1 MKHAPV
7 LILMMIGLSHFS
19 SAQQSRF
26 INDPQESF
34 NQAKEFFQKEQYSLA
49 YPILKDLEQRRRE
62 TDRSNDALNYQD
74 IRYYATVCALQ
85 QNEER
90 AVYNAQEFIDLEDN
104 AARVQMMS
112 YHLAEYFYRKQ
123 DFSKAIEAYEK
134 VNISNLSNEEIA
146 DLKFHLGYSYFT
158 VQRFEQAKP
167 LLNTIRLMPKDK
179 NYLDANYYYGFI
191 AFYDHDYSNALEA
204 FRVVEDH
211 ERYGKVVPYYIST
224 IQYSLKQEDKAVA
237 YAEGKL
243 KTGNQVYD
251 LEMRQL
257 VGHSYFQKKQYDKAI
272 PYLEEFVNKSKR
284 VSRQDLYELSYSYY
298 QTGNLAKAIAGFK
311 QLGGKEDSLAQN
323 SMYLLGDAYL
333 KTNQKT
339 NARNAFLFCAANSSN
354 EKQKEIS
361 QFNYGKLSFEL
372 GYQDVALS
380 ELQKF
385 IEKYPHSEYSTEAK
399 DLLVNVLANTS
410 NYQDAITLINEM
422 KNPSPTAKQV
432 YPRILYGRATELIN
446 DGHLDEARQLLDVA
460 EKTPG
465 NTAVLPLVQFW
476 KGELAYRSNNIDDAI
491 RYYFD
496 YLRSG
501 MVSGDVTP
509 ANAKY
514 NLGYCFLKKENY
526 NQATGFF
533 EEIVKTPKIN
543 SPSLEQDAYIR
554 TADCYFMNRDYK
566 RAESMY
572 DKVLD
577 YSWPSSDYATFQKA
591 MIEGVASGKK
601 KIDLLSSMSRKFP
614 TSSLRPDANMEI
626 ASTYLANEQYQEA
639 IPFLKNVV
647 NDPNSSLKPR
657 AHLRLGIAYYNLGNN
672 SEALKQ
678 YSTLLEKFPNSAEAE
693 SALDNAKTIYVE
705 EGRTAEYVD
714 FSKKLGRE
722 ISATQ
727 EDELAYQEAEVQ
739 FNNGN
744 FPAAVQKFESYLGKF
759 PNGKYSLEALYY
771 KSEIYLNQKNLQK
784 AVEGYEA
791 LADRVPNKFGEK
803 ALLQAARI
811 NFFDLKNYENAEKYF
826 LKLKDFASN
835 QESRMEAMRGL
846 LRSQFQLKKWSEA
859 VANAKDLLAEKAA
872 GTDDKVL
879 ANMAIAK
886 SAQLSDD
893 CETAITNY
901 RTVANLS
908 KSAYGAEARYEIAN
922 CFFSQNKYND
932 AEKAAFDVIK
942 KAGSYEEWVTRA
954 YILLGDIYYKEKD
967 YFNAKATYKS
977 VVDNAKI
984 ESLRQEAER
993 KLKEVTAEDASG
1005 SKVSEQ

>member
-1 MKHAPV
+1 MKHTPV
-7 LILMMIGLSHFS
+7 LILMMIGLYHFT

-26 INDPQESF
+26 ISDPQASF

-49 YPILKDLEQRRRE
+49 YPILRDLEQRRRE

-74 IRYYATVCALQ
+74 IRYYATVCALK
-85 QNEER
+85 QNEGR
-90 AVYNAQEFIDLEDN
+90 AIYNAQEFIDLEDN

-112 YHLAEYFYRKQ
+112 FHLAEFFYRKQ

-167 LLNTIRLMPKDK
+167 LLNTIRQMPKDR

-204 FRVVEDH
+204 FRVVENHD
-211 ERYGKVVPYYIST
+211 RYGRVVPYYIST
-224 IQYSLKQEDKAVA
+224 IQYSLNQEEKAVA
-237 YAEGKL
+237 YAENKL

-272 PYLEEFVNKSKR
+272 PYLQEYVTKSKK

-298 QTGNLAKAIAGFK
+298 QTGNLSKAIDGFK

-333 KTNQKT
+333 KTNQKA

-372 GYQDVALS
+372 GYQDVALN

-385 IEKYPHSEYSTEAK
+385 IQKYPQSEYSTEAK

-410 NYQDAITLINEM
+410 NYEDAITLISEM
-422 KNPSPTAKQV
+422 KNPSATAKQV

-446 DGHLDEARQLLDVA
+446 DGHLDEARQLLDKA
-460 EKTPG
+460 EKAPG

-476 KGELAYRSNNIDDAI
+476 KGELAYRNNNLDDAI

-533 EEIVKTPKIN
+533 EEIVKTPRIN
-543 SPSLEQDAYIR
+543 SPALEQDAYIR
-554 TADCYFMNRDYK
+554 TADCYYMNREYR
-566 RAESMY
+566 RAEAMY

-577 YSWPSSDYATFQKA
+577 YSWPSADYATFQKA
-591 MIEGVASGKK
+591 MIEGVSNGKR
-601 KIDLLSSMSRKFP
+601 KIDLLSTMSRKFP

-639 IPFLKNVV
+639 IPFLKNVA

-672 SEALKQ
+672 NEALKQ
-678 YSTLLEKFPNSAEAE
+678 YSTLLEKYPNSPEAE

-705 EGRTAEYVD
+705 EGRTAEYVN

-722 ISATQ
+722 VTSTQ

-744 FPAAVQKFESYLGKF
+744 FPAAAQKFESYLEKF

-771 KSEIYLNQKNLQK
+771 KSEIYLNQKNFTK

-791 LADRVPNKFGEK
+791 LADRVPHKFGEK
-803 ALLQAARI
+803 SLLQAARI
-811 NFFDLKNYENAEKYF
+811 NFFDLKKYENAEKF
-826 LKLKDFASN
+826 FARLKDFASN

-846 LRSQFQLKKWSEA
+846 LRSQFQLQKWGEA

-872 GTDDKVL
+872 GTDDRIL

-901 RTVANLS
+901 RTVASLS
-908 KSAYGAEARYEIAN
+908 KAAYGAEARYEIAN
-922 CFFSQNKYND
+922 CFFAQNKLND
-932 AEKAAFDVIK
+932 AEKAAFEVIK
-942 KAGSYEEWVTRA
+942 KSGSYEDWVTRA
-954 YILLGDIYYKEKD
+954 YILLGDIYYKSKD

-993 KLKEVTAEDASG
+993 KLKDVTAEEASG
-1005 SKVSEQ
+1005 SKVSE

>member
-26 INDPQESF
+26 INDPQASF

-74 IRYYATVCALQ
+74 IRYYATVCALK

-123 DFSKAIEAYEK
+123 DFSKEIEAYEK

-167 LLNTIRLMPKDK
+167 LLNTIRQMPKDK

-204 FRVVEDH
+204 FRVVENH

-237 YAEGKL
+237 YAESKL

-272 PYLEEFVNKSKR
+272 PYLQEYVSKSKR

-298 QTGNLAKAIAGFK
+298 QTGSLTKAIDGFK

-333 KTNQKT
+333 KTNQKA

-372 GYQDVALS
+372 GYQDVALN

-385 IEKYPHSEYSTEAK
+385 IQKYPQSEYSTEAK

-410 NYQDAITLINEM
+410 NYQDAITLINQM
-422 KNPSPTAKQV
+422 KNPSPSAKQV

-460 EKTPG
+460 EKAPV
-465 NTAVLPLVQFW
+465 NTAVLPLIQFW
-476 KGELAYRSNNIDDAI
+476 KGELAYRGNNIDDAI

-533 EEIVKTPKIN
+533 EEIVKAPKIN

-554 TADCYFMNRDYK
+554 TADCYYMNRDYK
-566 RAESMY
+566 RAEAMY
-572 DKVLD
+572 DKVLN
-577 YSWPSSDYATFQKA
+577 YSWPSADYATFQKA
-591 MIEGVASGKK
+591 MIEGVSSGKK

-639 IPFLKNVV
+639 VPFLKNVV

-657 AHLRLGIAYYNLGNN
+657 AHLRLGIAYYNLDNN
-672 SEALKQ
+672 TEALKQ
-678 YSTLLEKFPNSAEAE
+678 YSTLLEKFPNSPEAE
-693 SALDNAKTIYVE
+693 SALDNAKSIYVE

-722 ISATQ
+722 VSATQ

-744 FPAAVQKFESYLGKF
+744 FPGAVQKFESYLEKF

-771 KSEIYLNQKNLQK
+771 KSEIYLNQKNPQK

-791 LADRVPNKFGEK
+791 LADRVPHKFGEK
-803 ALLQAARI
+803 SLLQAARI

-826 LKLKDFASN
+826 LTLKDFASN

-879 ANMAIAK
+879 ANLAIAK
-886 SAQLSDD
+886 SAQLGGD

-901 RTVANLS
+901 RSVATLS
-908 KSAYGAEARYEIAN
+908 KAAYGAEARYEIAN
-922 CFFSQNKYND
+922 CFYTQNKLND

-942 KAGSYEEWVTRA
+942 KSGSYEEWVTKA
-954 YILLGDIYYKEKD
+954 YILLGDVYYKEKD
-967 YFNAKATYKS
+967 YVNAKATYKS

-984 ESLRQEAER
+984 ESLRQEAEK
-993 KLKEVTAEDASG
+993 KLKDVTAEEASG
-1005 SKVSEQ
+1005 SKVSE

>member
-26 INDPQESF
+26 INDPQASF

-74 IRYYATVCALQ
+74 IRYYATVCALK

-167 LLNTIRLMPKDK
+167 LLNTIRQMPKDK

-204 FRVVEDH
+204 FRVVENH

-237 YAEGKL
+237 YAESKL

-272 PYLEEFVNKSKR
+272 PYLQEYVSKSKR

-298 QTGNLAKAIAGFK
+298 QTGSLTKAIDGFK

-333 KTNQKT
+333 KTNQKA

-372 GYQDVALS
+372 GYQDVALN

-385 IEKYPHSEYSTEAK
+385 IQKYPQSEYSTEAK

-410 NYQDAITLINEM
+410 NYQDAITLINQM
-422 KNPSPTAKQV
+422 KNPSPSAKQV

-460 EKTPG
+460 EKAPV
-465 NTAVLPLVQFW
+465 NTAVLPLIQFW
-476 KGELAYRSNNIDDAI
+476 KGELAYRGNNIDDAI

-554 TADCYFMNRDYK
+554 TADCYYMNRDYK
-566 RAESMY
+566 RAEAMY
-572 DKVLD
+572 DKVLN
-577 YSWPSSDYATFQKA
+577 YSWPSADYATFQKA
-591 MIEGVASGKK
+591 MIEGVSSGKK

-639 IPFLKNVV
+639 VPFLKNVV

-657 AHLRLGIAYYNLGNN
+657 AHLRLGIAYYNLDNN
-672 SEALKQ
+672 TEALKQ
-678 YSTLLEKFPNSAEAE
+678 YSTLLEKFPNSPEAE
-693 SALDNAKTIYVE
+693 SALDNAKSIYVE

-722 ISATQ
+722 VSATQ

-744 FPAAVQKFESYLGKF
+744 FPGAVQKFESYLEKF

-771 KSEIYLNQKNLQK
+771 KSEIYLNQKNPQK

-791 LADRVPNKFGEK
+791 LADRVPHKFGEK
-803 ALLQAARI
+803 SLLQAARI

-879 ANMAIAK
+879 ANLAIAK
-886 SAQLSDD
+886 SAQLGGD

-901 RTVANLS
+901 RSVATLS
-908 KSAYGAEARYEIAN
+908 KAAYGAEARYEIAN
-922 CFFSQNKYND
+922 CFYTQNKLND

-942 KAGSYEEWVTRA
+942 KSGSYEEWVTKA
-954 YILLGDIYYKEKD
+954 YILLGDVYYKEKD

-984 ESLRQEAER
+984 ESLRQEAEK
-993 KLKEVTAEDASG
+993 KLKDVTAEEASG
-1005 SKVSEQ
+1005 SKVSE

>member
-26 INDPQESF
+26 INDPQASF

-74 IRYYATVCALQ
+74 IRYYATVCALK

-167 LLNTIRLMPKDK
+167 LLNTIRQMPKDK

-204 FRVVEDH
+204 FRVVENH

-237 YAEGKL
+237 YAESKL

-272 PYLEEFVNKSKR
+272 PYLQEYVSKSKR

-298 QTGNLAKAIAGFK
+298 QTGSLTKAIDGFK

-333 KTNQKT
+333 KTNQKA

-372 GYQDVALS
+372 GYQDVALN

-385 IEKYPHSEYSTEAK
+385 IQKYPQSEYSTEAK

-410 NYQDAITLINEM
+410 NYQDAITLINQM
-422 KNPSPTAKQV
+422 KNPSPSAKQV

-460 EKTPG
+460 EKAPV
-465 NTAVLPLVQFW
+465 NTAVLPLIQFW
-476 KGELAYRSNNIDDAI
+476 KGELAYRGNNIDDAI

-533 EEIVKTPKIN
+533 EEIVKAPKIN

-554 TADCYFMNRDYK
+554 TADCYYMNRDYK
-566 RAESMY
+566 RAEAMY
-572 DKVLD
+572 DKVLN
-577 YSWPSSDYATFQKA
+577 YSWPSADYATFQKA
-591 MIEGVASGKK
+591 MIEGVSSGKK

-639 IPFLKNVV
+639 VPFLKNVV

-657 AHLRLGIAYYNLGNN
+657 AHLRLGIAYYNLDNN
-672 SEALKQ
+672 TEALKQ
-678 YSTLLEKFPNSAEAE
+678 YSTLLEKFPNSPEAE
-693 SALDNAKTIYVE
+693 SALDNAKSIYVE

-722 ISATQ
+722 VSATQ

-744 FPAAVQKFESYLGKF
+744 FPGAVQKFESYLEKF

-771 KSEIYLNQKNLQK
+771 KSEIYLNQKNPQK

-791 LADRVPNKFGEK
+791 LADRVPHKFGEK
-803 ALLQAARI
+803 SLLQAARI

-879 ANMAIAK
+879 ANLAIAK
-886 SAQLSDD
+886 SAQLGGD

-901 RTVANLS
+901 RSVATLS
-908 KSAYGAEARYEIAN
+908 KAAYGAEARYEIAN
-922 CFFSQNKYND
+922 CFYTQNKLND

-942 KAGSYEEWVTRA
+942 KSGSYEEWVTKA
-954 YILLGDIYYKEKD
+954 YILLGDVYYKEKD

-984 ESLRQEAER
+984 ESLRQEAEK
-993 KLKEVTAEDASG
+993 KLKDVTAEEASG
-1005 SKVSEQ
+1005 SKVSE

>member
-26 INDPQESF
+26 INDPQASF

-74 IRYYATVCALQ
+74 IRYYATVCALK

-167 LLNTIRLMPKDK
+167 LLNTIRQMPKDK

-204 FRVVEDH
+204 FRVVENH

-237 YAEGKL
+237 YAESKL

-272 PYLEEFVNKSKR
+272 PYLQEYVSKSKR

-298 QTGNLAKAIAGFK
+298 QTGSLTKAIDGFK

-333 KTNQKT
+333 KTNQKA

-372 GYQDVALS
+372 GYQDVALN

-385 IEKYPHSEYSTEAK
+385 IQKYPQSEYSTEAK

-410 NYQDAITLINEM
+410 NYQDAITLINQM
-422 KNPSPTAKQV
+422 KNPSPSAKQV
-432 YPRILYGRATELIN
+432 YPRLLYGRATELIN

-460 EKTPG
+460 EKAPV
-465 NTAVLPLVQFW
+465 NTAVLPLIQFW
-476 KGELAYRSNNIDDAI
+476 KGELAYRGNNIDDAI

-533 EEIVKTPKIN
+533 EEIVKAPKIN

-554 TADCYFMNRDYK
+554 TADCYYMNRDYK
-566 RAESMY
+566 RAEAMY
-572 DKVLD
+572 DKVLN
-577 YSWPSSDYATFQKA
+577 YSWPSADYATFQKA
-591 MIEGVASGKK
+591 MIEGVSSGKK

-639 IPFLKNVV
+639 VPFLKNVV

-657 AHLRLGIAYYNLGNN
+657 AHLRLGIAYYNLDNN
-672 SEALKQ
+672 TEALKQ
-678 YSTLLEKFPNSAEAE
+678 YSTLLEKFPNSPEAE
-693 SALDNAKTIYVE
+693 SALDNAKSIYVE

-722 ISATQ
+722 VSATQ

-744 FPAAVQKFESYLGKF
+744 FPGAVQKFESYLEKF

-771 KSEIYLNQKNLQK
+771 KSEIYLNQKNPQK

-791 LADRVPNKFGEK
+791 LADRVPHKFGEK
-803 ALLQAARI
+803 SLVQAARI

-859 VANAKDLLAEKAA
+859 VANATDLLAEKAA

-879 ANMAIAK
+879 ANLAIAK
-886 SAQLSDD
+886 SAQLGGD

-901 RTVANLS
+901 RSVATLS
-908 KSAYGAEARYEIAN
+908 KAAYGAEARYEIAN
-922 CFFSQNKYND
+922 CFYTQNKLND

-942 KAGSYEEWVTRA
+942 KSGSYEEWVTKA
-954 YILLGDIYYKEKD
+954 YILLGDVYYKEKD

-984 ESLRQEAER
+984 ESLRQEAEK
-993 KLKEVTAEDASG
+993 KLKDVTAEEASG
-1005 SKVSEQ
+1005 SKVSE

>member
-26 INDPQESF
+26 INDPQASF

-74 IRYYATVCALQ
+74 VRYYATVCALK

-123 DFSKAIEAYEK
+123 DFSKAIEAYEM

-167 LLNTIRLMPKDK
+167 LLNTIRQMPKDK

-204 FRVVEDH
+204 FRVVENH

-272 PYLEEFVNKSKR
+272 PYLQEYVSKSKR

-298 QTGNLAKAIAGFK
+298 QTGSLTKAIDGFK

-385 IEKYPHSEYSTEAK
+385 IQKYPQSEYSTEAK

-410 NYQDAITLINEM
+410 NYQDAITLINQM

-460 EKTPG
+460 EKAPV
-465 NTAVLPLVQFW
+465 NTAVLPLIQFW
-476 KGELAYRSNNIDDAI
+476 KGELAYRGNNIDDAI

-554 TADCYFMNRDYK
+554 TADCYYMNRDYK
-566 RAESMY
+566 RAEAMY
-572 DKVLD
+572 DKVLN
-577 YSWPSSDYATFQKA
+577 YSWPSADYATFQKA
-591 MIEGVASGKK
+591 MIEGVGSGKK

-639 IPFLKNVV
+639 VPFLKNVV

-657 AHLRLGIAYYNLGNN
+657 AHLRLGIAYYNLDNN
-672 SEALKQ
+672 TEALKQ
-678 YSTLLEKFPNSAEAE
+678 YSTLLEKFPNSPEAE
-693 SALDNAKTIYVE
+693 SALDNAKSIYVE

-722 ISATQ
+722 VSATQ

-744 FPAAVQKFESYLGKF
+744 FPGAVQKFESYLEKF

-771 KSEIYLNQKNLQK
+771 KSEIYLNQKNPQK

-791 LADRVPNKFGEK
+791 LADRVPHKFGEK
-803 ALLQAARI
+803 SLLQAARI
-811 NFFDLKNYENAEKYF
+811 NFFDLKNYENAEGYF

-872 GTDDKVL
+872 GTDDKIL
-879 ANMAIAK
+879 ANLAIAK
-886 SAQLSDD
+886 SAQLGGD

-901 RTVANLS
+901 RSVATLS
-908 KSAYGAEARYEIAN
+908 KAAYGAEARYEIAN
-922 CFFSQNKYND
+922 CFYTQNKLND

-942 KAGSYEEWVTRA
+942 KSGSYEEWVTKA
-954 YILLGDIYYKEKD
+954 YILLGDVYYKGKD

-984 ESLRQEAER
+984 ESLRQEAEK
-993 KLKEVTAEDASG
+993 KLKDVTAEEASG
-1005 SKVSEQ
+1005 SKVSE